1 MAHCPYDLLVDL
13 ETSLDVIRRLPRIK
27 EAKPGIFYLR
37 GKGFLH
43 FHIDKENKRW
53 ADVSD
58 GKSWGT
64 PIVLPFKPPKKTLD
78 AFLKEVEKR
87 YSKAVAT

>member
-1 MAHCPYDLLVDL
+1 MAHCPYDLLKDL
-13 ETSLDVIRRLPRIK
+13 ESSLDVIRALPRIK
-27 EAKPGIFYLR
+27 EAKPGIFYLK

-53 ADVSD
+53 ADVSN

-64 PIVLPFKPPKKTLD
+64 PIVLPFKPSRKILGE
-78 AFLKEVEKR
+78 FLKEVEKR
-87 YSKAVAT
+87 YSKVVGK

>member
-1 MAHCPYDLLVDL
+1 MAHCPYILLKDL
-13 ETSLDVIRRLPRIK
+13 ESTLNSIRALPKLK
-27 EAKPGIFYLR
+27 EMKPGIFYFR

-58 GKSWGT
+58 GSTWGE
-64 PIVLPFKPPKKTLD
+64 PIVLPFKPSKKVLD
-78 AFLKEVEKR
+78 AFVREVEKR
-87 YSKAVAT
+87 YAKATAK